1 MSVGEHFRELR
12 VYREAFE
19 SAMQIFDHS
28 NYEKVSGGL
37 VNMMA
42 NADPWCIT
50 SNQVRED
57 GVEYEVT
64 EDLTYPRTHTPTHPQ
79 TRGRTTNSLQ
89 ARNETMMNPAT
100 GAEFLTE
107 RNAEEI

>member
-64 EDLTYPRTHTPTHPQ
+64 EDLTYPRTHTPT
-79 TRGRTTNSLQ
+79 N
-89 ARNETMMNPAT
+89 T
-100 GAEFLTE
+100 GANNQLATST
-107 RNAEEI
+107 